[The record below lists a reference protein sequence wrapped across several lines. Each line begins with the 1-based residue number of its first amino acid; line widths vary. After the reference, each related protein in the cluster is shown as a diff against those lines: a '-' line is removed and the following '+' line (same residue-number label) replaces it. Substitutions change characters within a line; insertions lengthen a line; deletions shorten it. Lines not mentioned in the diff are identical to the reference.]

1 MPKNTDLPSAPV
13 KTKIAPSVLASDL
26 GNLTCECKRVLDLGA
41 DWLHIDMMDGHFV
54 PNIVMGAPILQSVTK
69 KLPDA
74 YMDCHMMVAEPEK
87 WIKDIAAAGGK
98 SYTFHIEATKQ
109 PLEVIKQ
116 IKEAGMKAAVALNP
130 GTPASEISDEVGNAV
145 DMILVMTVWPGF
157 GGQKFIAE
165 CMPKLGELRERFPAV
180 DIEVDGGV
188 GPKTIQP
195 CADAGANVIVAGT
208 AVFGADKPDEV
219 ISFLRKACDEA
230 QEKIFNERKAKA
242 AASA

>member
-1 MPKNTDLPSAPV
+1 MGNSDIPAAPLS
-13 KTKIAPSVLASDL
+13 TKIAPSVLASDL
-26 GNLTCECKRVLDLGA
+26 GNLTCECKRVLDYGA

-54 PNIVMGAPILQSVTK
+54 PNLVMGAPILTCVTK
-69 KLPDA
+69 TIPDA

-87 WIKDIAAAGGK
+87 WIKDIAEAGGK

-109 PLEVIKQ
+109 PLEVVKQ
-116 IKEAGMKAAVALNP
+116 IREAGMKAAVALNP
-130 GTPASEISDEVGNAV
+130 GTPSSEISDELGNAV

-165 CMPKLGELRERFPAV
+165 CMPKVAELRERFPSL

-195 CADAGANVIVAGT
+195 CADAGANVIVSGT
-208 AVFGADKPDEV
+208 AVFGAEKPDEV
-219 ISFLRKACDEA
+219 ITFLRSTCEAA
-230 QEKIFNERKAKA
+230 QEKILRERKAAAGKA
-242 AASA
+242 

>member
-1 MPKNTDLPSAPV
+1 MPNTDIPSAPV

-26 GNLTCECKRVLDLGA
+26 GNLTCECKRVLDMGA

-54 PNIVMGAPILQSVTK
+54 PNIVMGAPILTSVSK
-69 KLPDA
+69 RIPDA

-109 PLEVIKQ
+109 PFEVVKQ
-116 IKEAGMKAAVALNP
+116 IREAGMKAAVALNP
-130 GTPASEISDEVGNAV
+130 GTPASEISDDLGNAV

-165 CMPKLGELRERFPAV
+165 CMPKLAELRNRFPSV

-188 GPKTIQP
+188 SPKTIQP

-208 AVFGADKPDEV
+208 AVFGAEKPDEV
-219 ISFLRKACDEA
+219 ISLLRKTCEVA
-230 QEKIFNERKAKA
+230 QEKILKERKA
-242 AASA
+242 ASTASS